1 MPATALSTC
10 VQASTLVLLCCDSPC
25 AQVWNTRTFTREY
38 SIYSAYD
45 IGDVYC
51 VSYSCALRTVYLG
64 AQNTSIQWYNL
75 NEKDNRPVPKP
86 TAHPSF
92 REDRFF
98 DSLGPGG
105 IRTPR
110 PEFSG
115 APRDAKGGQE
125 LEIDKQYIHQFA
137 HYGYVYCMLLASG
150 SVAGY
155 ADKEILISGGG
166 DGVIKLWRLGQD
178 AGGAIREL
186 NALDD
191 GREEGNA
198 VQSMVLDGTFL
209 YGGRPDGEIN
219 VWDLET
225 KQLVRSLKTNVGDVL
240 TISIGGGFLFGAGDR
255 GFVQVR
261 GHPSVA
267 KITVELTRV

>member
-1 MPATALSTC
+1 MLFHS
-10 VQASTLVLLCCDSPC
+10 DSPSP
-25 AQVWNTRTFTREY
+25 QVWNTRTFAREY

-45 IGDVYC
+45 VGDVFC
-51 VSYSCALRTVYLG
+51 VSYSRALQTVYLG

-75 NEKDNRPVPKP
+75 NEKDKRPAPKP
-86 TAHPSF
+86 TAHPSS

-105 IRTPR
+105 IRTPK
-110 PEFSG
+110 PEFSDEQ
-115 APRDAKGGQE
+115 PRDAKGGQVLE
-125 LEIDKQYIHQFA
+125 LDKQYIRQFA

-155 ADKEILISGGG
+155 SDKEILVSGGG
-166 DGVIKLWRLGQD
+166 DGVIKLWRLDHD
-178 AGGAIREL
+178 AAGAIQEL

-255 GFVQVR
+255 GSVQVR
-261 GHPSVA
+261 IHPSEMEYSL
-267 KITVELTRV
+267 KLTRPRN